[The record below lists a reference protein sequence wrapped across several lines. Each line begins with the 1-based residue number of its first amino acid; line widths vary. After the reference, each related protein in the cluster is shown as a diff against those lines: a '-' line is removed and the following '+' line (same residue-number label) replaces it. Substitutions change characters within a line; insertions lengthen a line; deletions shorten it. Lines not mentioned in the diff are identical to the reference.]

1 MENLNKYCVQYT
13 KQKLLSATLIRS
25 LIGFKVTC
33 RRSHK
38 EKFLHQNVERVWG
51 GTTKGKLFKAQSRKV
66 LQPSTKGT

>member
-38 EKFLHQNVERVWG
+38 EKFLHQNVERVHSRNSF
-51 GTTKGKLFKAQSRKV
+51 LVIDERHVEYKASQNE
-66 LQPSTKGT
+66 